1 MALCIAVDAMGG
13 DNAPDAVVEGVLS
26 ALESTDEP
34 LQILLFGPEDRVQP
48 RLDAAGASADLP
60 LELVH
65 APDVINMTD
74 APAAAVKKKRKSSIH
89 LGLGAQK
96 EGTADA
102 FISAGNTGAVMAT
115 SMFTL
120 GRISGVERPS
130 IAGYFPTLRGF
141 SIVVDIGTNVDCRP
155 EHLLQFARMASVYT
169 RHVLHID
176 EPSVGLLNIG
186 EEPGKGNEQV
196 KEAYD
201 LLAGDDAIHF
211 KGNVEGGDL
220 LDYAADIIVCD
231 GFVGNILLKFGES
244 MTTVLK
250 KMTGQEMKR
259 QNLSPEDQQT
269 VADVLGEVS
278 KGFDAD
284 HRGGAPL
291 LGVDGNVMIGHGR
304 SNADAVEQ
312 MVHSTV
318 ELVQSNVVDELKTA
332 FGS

>member
-1 MALCIAVDAMGG
+1 MALRIAVDAMGG
-13 DNAPDAVVEGVLS
+13 DNAPDAVIQGVLS
-26 ALESTDEP
+26 ALESMEEP
-34 LQILLFGPEDRVQP
+34 LQILLFGPADRIQP
-48 RLDAAGASADLP
+48 LLDEAGASADAP
-60 LELVH
+60 LTLVD
-65 APDVINMTD
+65 APDVIEMTD
-74 APAAAVKKKRKSSIH
+74 APASAVKKKRQSSIH

-96 EGTADA
+96 KAEADA

-155 EHLLQFARMASVYT
+155 EHLLQFARMATVYT
-169 RHVLHID
+169 RHVLQIED
-176 EPSVGLLNIG
+176 PSVGLLNIG

-196 KEAYD
+196 KDAYD
-201 LLAGDDAIHF
+201 LLTDADGINF

-250 KMTGQEMKR
+250 KMTAQEMQR
-259 QNLSPEDQQT
+259 QELPAGEQQI
-269 VADVLGEVS
+269 VAKVLGEVS

-312 MVHSTV
+312 MIHSTA
-318 ELVQSNVVDELKTA
+318 ELVRSDVVGELKKA
-332 FGS
+332 FGG

>member
-13 DNAPDAVVEGVLS
+13 DNAPNAVIQGAIS
-26 ALESTDEP
+26 ALESADDP
-34 LQILLFGPEDRVQP
+34 LQILLFGPTDRVQP
-48 RLDAAGASADLP
+48 LLDEAGVSSDLP
-60 LELVH
+60 LKLVD
-65 APDVINMTD
+65 APDVIEMTD
-74 APAAAVKKKRKSSIH
+74 SPAAAVKKKRESSIH
-89 LGLGAQK
+89 LGLGAHK
-96 EGTADA
+96 KGDADA

-155 EHLLQFARMASVYT
+155 EHLVQFARMASVYT
-169 RHVLHID
+169 QHVLGT
-176 EPSVGLLNIG
+176 ENPSVGLLNIG

-196 KEAYD
+196 KAAFD
-201 LLAGDDAIHF
+201 LLGEAEDINF
-211 KGNVEGGDL
+211 KGNVEGSDL

-250 KMTGQEMKR
+250 KMTAQEMER
-259 QNLSPEDQQT
+259 QQLPPEDQQV
-269 VADVLGEVS
+269 VAGVLSEVS

-304 SNADAVEQ
+304 SNADAIEQ
-312 MVHSTV
+312 MIHATAD
-318 ELVQSNVVDELKTA
+318 LVRSNVVNELKDA
-332 FGS
+332 FGE